1 MSVQLIKDEKI
12 LRSYDYASSSAR
24 GLGATNGAKTLVI
37 TNKRI
42 IHKESISGK
51 KTTGSN
57 ISEMPVSAA
66 KYVNT
71 SFKITR
77 YPILFVL
84 GCLFA
89 FLAVVMF
96 ALNRVQRGGV
106 ALFTGLSLILLI
118 VAGVCFLVYFL
129 KKTYSFACSI
139 DTDTRITT
147 AFAFSSVSGDSRTK
161 GLFAKFRRA
170 NKNFYIKVKVNPEV
184 AQKMAE
190 ELGGIIAAAANGDF
204 DAIDAPAET
213 VAE

>member
-51 KTTGSN
+51 KTTGTN

-77 YPILFVL
+77 YPVLFVL

-89 FLAVVMF
+89 FLAVVLL
-96 ALNRVQRGGV
+96 ALGGATGGAV
-106 ALFTGLSLILLI
+106 ALSFGLFLVLLI

-139 DTDTRITT
+139 DTDTRIAN

-190 ELGGIIAAAANGDF
+190 EMGCIIAAAANGDF